1 MIDALCA
8 DLLCVKS
15 CCVRENSIS
24 SGMFEN
30 DVMDINCEV
39 AVVRL
44 NGKNFNKYS
53 LDGFAFDQTV
63 THCWRKIG
71 DVYKLLPINYN
82 EALDLN
88 GRRRFAERIAGC
100 INSGEAAF
108 AALYKGEI
116 AGIALLS
123 GKLFGGANRYADL
136 KEFYV
141 SEPCRR
147 RGIGKMLFDE
157 VCQEAKNFGALK
169 IYISAHSA
177 EESIAAYSKYG
188 CVLAEHPDE
197 AHILKEPCDLQLEF
211 KLGPRIYEVA
221 DKLNYLPLLLL
232 ADEQE
237 EMIDR
242 YLSGGIMYVID
253 DCGVKGEAVISDVG
267 GGTLEIK
274 NLAVLPQ
281 YRRCGYGKRLIDFIC
296 EKYGQS
302 YSILQVGTGESPLTV
317 PFYEKCG
324 FTYSHRIEN
333 FFTDNYDHH
342 IIEEGVL
349 LKDMIY
355 LRKKL

>member
-1 MIDALCA
+1 
-8 DLLCVKS
+8 
-15 CCVRENSIS
+15 
-24 SGMFEN
+24 
-30 DVMDINCEV
+30 MDTDSEV
-39 AVVRL
+39 TVVRL

-63 THCWRKIG
+63 THCWRKVDG
-71 DVYKLLPINYN
+71 DYKLFPITYT

-88 GRRRFAERIAGC
+88 GRRRFAERIADC
-100 INSGEAAF
+100 IDSGEAAF
-108 AALYKGEI
+108 AAIYKEEI

-141 SEPCRR
+141 SEPFRR

-157 VCQEAKNFGALK
+157 VCQEAKNLGASK

-188 CVLAEHPDE
+188 CVLAETPDE
-197 AHILKEPCDLQLEF
+197 AHILKEPCDLQMEF
-211 KLGPRIYEVA
+211 QLGPRIYEVA
-221 DKLNYLPLLLL
+221 DKEKYLPLLLL
-232 ADEQE
+232 ADEQR

-242 YLSGGIMYVID
+242 YLSRGVMYVID

-267 GGTLEIK
+267 GEILEIK
-274 NLAVLPQ
+274 NLAVLPRC
-281 YRRCGYGKRLIDFIC
+281 RRCGYGKRLIDFIC
-296 EKYGQS
+296 EKYRER

-317 PFYEKCG
+317 PFYERCG

-333 FFTDNYDHH
+333 FFTNNYDHP

-349 LKDMIY
+349 LKDMVY